1 MESASGP
8 GLSLLTTMHV
18 ASSASMGS
26 RITQCARC
34 LILLLAVVVVGSVS
48 PAIAQRFLPDDPLWH
63 DPDRMDMPFPES
75 KPSAEGIRPLEF
87 LTRSFQG
94 AEDSPVLAKNV
105 NTVGG
110 VPNSSWYTNRHY
122 RSPMSREA
130 LQRGPNQ
137 EPGPSRQAPW
147 RVLRFPAD
155 GVLPEAIVR
164 DSTGRRFRV
173 LFDAPAHREMATG
186 AAMISSRLLHALGYN
201 VPQHWLRRIRAEQ
214 LAPQPDSGVT
224 QAEVD
229 SLLGAA
235 ARRPDSSYR
244 ALVTRI
250 PNVERR
256 IGPFR
261 FEGTRPDDPNDVFPH
276 EDRRELRGLRVVA
289 AWIQHS
295 GIRPRHTLD
304 VGVRVEGRRFVRHYL
319 TDLHLTLGSGGA
331 APKSR
336 WSGHE
341 HVLEL
346 ERIFQR
352 IGTLGL
358 SGGEWAEGSPP
369 EAAAIGHFDAEE
381 FDPRTW
387 RQEWPNPAFRR
398 AGPADAFWA
407 AKKVRHFS
415 REELKAIVAT
425 AEYSSDDVSEYILRT
440 LLKRRDAIGR
450 VHLDWGAGLDRFEI
464 QSGRLGFEDL
474 RVDYGL
480 APDTLRRTVTWRTYD
495 NQKHEVSP
503 VVTQTEST
511 RESVPLPNYSVPYLR
526 ATLAVPRVG
535 MTHVFIRQTKQ
546 GRASPGGAM
555 RRRVVGVERT
565 GPSSS
570 SSP

>member
-1 MESASGP
+1 
-8 GLSLLTTMHV
+8 MHV
-18 ASSASMGS
+18 VSAALMES
-26 RITQCARC
+26 RITRCVGC
-34 LILLLAVVVVGSVS
+34 LISLLCVVAVGGVRSAV
-48 PAIAQRFLPDDPLWH
+48 AQRFLPDDPLWH
-63 DPDRMDMPFPES
+63 DPDRMDMPLPEA
-75 KPSAEGIRPLEF
+75 KPSAKRIRPLEF

-94 AEDSPVLAKNV
+94 AEDQPVPAKNV

-122 RSPMSREA
+122 RFPMSREA
-130 LQRGPNQ
+130 LQRGPNR
-137 EPGPSRQAPW
+137 EPGPSRHAPW
-147 RVLRFPAD
+147 RVLKFPTD
-155 GVLPEAIVR
+155 GALPKALVR

-173 LFDAPAHREMATG
+173 LFNAPAHPEMATG

-201 VPQHWLRRIRAEQ
+201 VPQHWLRHIRAEQ
-214 LAPQPDSGVT
+214 LVPHPDSGVT
-224 QAEVD
+224 ETKVD

-235 ARRPDSSYR
+235 AQRPDGSYR

-250 PNVERR
+250 PEVERR

-261 FEGTRPDDPNDVFPH
+261 FEGTRSDDANDVFPH

-289 AWIQHS
+289 AWIQYT

-319 TDLHLTLGSGGA
+319 TDLHLTLGSAGA
-331 APKSR
+331 VPKSQ

-341 HVLEL
+341 HLLEP

-358 SGGEWAEGSPP
+358 SGGEWAEGDSSR
-369 EAAAIGHFDAEE
+369 AAAIGHFEADG

-387 RQEWPNPAFRR
+387 RQKWPNPAFRR
-398 AGPADAFWA
+398 AGPADVFWA

-415 REELKAIVAT
+415 RAELEAIVAT

-440 LLKRRDAIGR
+440 LLKRRNAIGR
-450 VHLDWGAGLDRFEI
+450 VYLDWGGGLDQFQIR
-464 QSGRLGFEDL
+464 SGQLTFKDL
-474 RVDYGL
+474 RAGYGV

-495 NQKHEVSP
+495 NQEEIVSP
-503 VVTQTEST
+503 ILTQTQSA
-511 RESVPLPNYSVPYLR
+511 REEVPVPNYSVSYLR

-535 MTHVFIRQTKQ
+535 TTHVFIRQTKQ
-546 GRASPGGAM
+546 GSASPGGTL
-555 RRRVVGVERT
+555 RRRVVGVDRT
-565 GPSSS
+565 GPPSSVS
-570 SSP
+570 K